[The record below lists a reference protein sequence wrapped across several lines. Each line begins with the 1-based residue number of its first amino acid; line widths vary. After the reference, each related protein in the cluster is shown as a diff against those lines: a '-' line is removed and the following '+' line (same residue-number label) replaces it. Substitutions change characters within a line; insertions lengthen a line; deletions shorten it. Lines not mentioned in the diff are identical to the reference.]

1 MIENKSYNQLAEHM
15 KELKLIENSLG
26 ILYWDMRT
34 YMPSKGIQQR
44 AETVALYTKIHH
56 ERLVSKFTETKLK
69 EISNMNDL
77 TDIQRRNI
85 ELWQREYD
93 MEAKLPVDLVQKLA
107 VQENITEKLWEKAK
121 AKLDFKMVQPD
132 LEKLFDLV
140 KQKAN
145 AYDSDKPMYDVLLDL
160 FEKNTTQDMINEY
173 FSTLKVGVLKI
184 IGKCKGS
191 SIKPDI
197 NSIKI
202 NTSISQQKQL
212 SKFIMNFL
220 GMEPE
225 RSRID
230 ETEHPFTTGYADD
243 VRITT
248 HYLENDPMASFYAVL
263 HEGGHALY
271 DLNLPSEHLWTGI
284 GDGASYGIHESQSR
298 FVENMIGKSPEFITH
313 AFSKIQEIIP
323 EYKRINVSDFIRA
336 VNVVTPSKIRVYA
349 DEVTYNLHI
358 IMRYEMER
366 DLFSDKITISELPQ
380 VWEEKIDTYFDLKLE
395 NEAEGVLQDVHWY
408 GGGFGYF
415 PAYALGNVYD
425 GALLNA
431 MELSI
436 PDWKQQLKEGNGKN
450 ILEWLDVN
458 VHKKGFL
465 YDPVDLIE
473 NVTGNKPDAAA
484 FIDYLNDKFRN
495 IYDF

>member
-1 MIENKSYNQLAEHM
+1 MTENKSYVQLADHM
-15 KELKLIENSLG
+15 KELKLIESSLG

-34 YMPSKGIQQR
+34 YMPPKGIQQR
-44 AETVALYTKIHH
+44 AEIVAFYTKLHH
-56 ERLVSKFTETKLK
+56 ERLVSSFTKTKLK
-69 EISNMNDL
+69 ELSNTNDL
-77 TDIQRRNI
+77 NDIQKRNL

-93 MEAKLPVDLVQKLA
+93 MEAKLPIDLVQKLA
-107 VQENITEKLWEKAK
+107 IQKNITEKLWEKAK
-121 AKLDFKMVQPD
+121 SKSDFKMVKPE

-140 KQKAN
+140 KQQAS
-145 AYDSDKPMYDVLLDL
+145 AYDPEKPIYDVLLDL
-160 FEKNTTQDMINEY
+160 YEKNITQDMINEY
-173 FSTLKVGVLKI
+173 FSTIKVGVLKI
-184 IGKCKGS
+184 VDKCKGS
-191 SIKPDI
+191 SIKPDV

-202 NTSISQQKQL
+202 KTTIEQQKQL
-212 SKFIMNFL
+212 SKFIMEFL
-220 GMEPE
+220 GMDPE

-248 HYLENDPMASFYAVL
+248 HYLEDDPMASFYAVL

-271 DLNLPSEHLWTGI
+271 DLNLPIEHRWTGI

-298 FVENMIGKSPEFITH
+298 FVENMIGKNPEFISH

-323 EYKRINVSDFIRA
+323 EYKNINTADFIKA
-336 VNVVTPSKIRVYA
+336 VNVVIPSKIRVYA

-366 DLFSDKITISELPQ
+366 DLFSDKVSISELPQ
-380 VWEEKIDTYFDLKLE
+380 VWEEKIDTYFGLKLE
-395 NEAEGVLQDVHWY
+395 NDAEGVLQDVHWY
-408 GGGFGYF
+408 GGNFGYF
-415 PAYALGNVYD
+415 PTYALGNVYD
-425 GALLNA
+425 GAFLSK
-431 MELSI
+431 MEKTV
-436 PDWKQQLKEGNGKN
+436 PNWRQQLKEGNGKN

-458 VHKKGFL
+458 IHKKGFL

-473 NVTGNKPDAAA
+473 KVTGNKPDAAA
-484 FIDYLNDKFRN
+484 FIDYLTDKFSK

>member
-1 MIENKSYNQLAEHM
+1 MSINNSYVQLAEYM
-15 KELKLIENSLG
+15 KELKLIEVSLSL
-26 ILYWDMRT
+26 LYWDMRT
-34 YMPSKGIQQR
+34 YMPPKGIQQR
-44 AETVALYTKIHH
+44 AEIVSLYTKIHH

-77 TDIQRRNI
+77 NDIQKRNI

-107 VQENITEKLWEKAK
+107 IQRNITEKLWEKAK
-121 AKLDFKMVQPD
+121 SKSDFKMVQPE

-140 KQKAN
+140 KKKAN
-145 AYDSDKPMYDVLLDL
+145 AYDPAKQMYDVLLDL
-160 FEKNTTQDMINEY
+160 HERNMTQNMVNEY
-173 FSTLKVGVLKI
+173 FSTIKMGVLKI
-184 IGKCKGS
+184 MDKCKNS
-191 SIKPDI
+191 SVKPDI

-202 NTSISQQKQL
+202 KTIVSQQKQL
-212 SKFIMNFL
+212 SKFIMDFL
-220 GMEPE
+220 GMDPE

-248 HYLENDPMASFYAVL
+248 HYLEDDPMASFYAVL

-271 DLNLPSEHLWTGI
+271 DMNLPIEHRWTGI
-284 GDGASYGIHESQSR
+284 GSGASYGIHESQSR
-298 FVENMIGKSPEFITH
+298 FVENMIGKSPEFISH

-323 EYKRINVSDFIRA
+323 EYKKVNTSDFIRTVNA
-336 VNVVTPSKIRVYA
+336 VIPSKIRVYA

-366 DLFSDKITISELPQ
+366 DLFSDKISISELPQ
-380 VWEEKIDTYFDLKLE
+380 VWKEKMDSYFGLNLE

-425 GALLNA
+425 GALLTT
-431 MELSI
+431 MEKSI

-450 ILEWLDVN
+450 VLKWLSVN
-458 VHKKGFL
+458 VHKKGLL

-473 NVTGNKPDAAA
+473 KITGNKPDAVA
-484 FIDYLNDKFRN
+484 FVDYLNDKFSKL
-495 IYDF
+495 YEF